1 MVAQTQWMAAAHS
14 VQAELVLMPE
24 PAGLCGG
31 LRVEVG
37 QAVANI
43 SPAEH
48 LVIRRLPESTVVV
61 A

>member
-1 MVAQTQWMAAAHS
+1 MVAQRQWMAAAHS
-14 VQAELVLMPE
+14 VQAELVLMLE

-37 QAVANI
+37 QAAANI

-48 LVIRRLPESTVVV
+48 LVIKRLPKPILVL